1 MHNFL
6 TGIIK
11 NYIIIIVWES
21 MILTI
26 FKTRNDSCQKSKQ
39 KQARARYARTK
50 LLILNYELR
59 SLPSRDP
66 FLVIILTYR

>member
-1 MHNFL
+1 
-6 TGIIK
+6 
-11 NYIIIIVWES
+11 